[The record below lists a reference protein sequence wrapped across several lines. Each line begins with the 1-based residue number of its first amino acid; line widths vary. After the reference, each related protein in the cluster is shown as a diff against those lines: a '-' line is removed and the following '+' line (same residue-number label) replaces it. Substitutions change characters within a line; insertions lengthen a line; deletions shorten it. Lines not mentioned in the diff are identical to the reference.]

1 MHTQILEAGTLVSES
16 ECEQDAHPKYL
27 TPTFTESSNI
37 AETGPYMLFKTERG
51 VLLRQWCPSVELRF
65 KEKSQVGSTQHKHPS
80 EKYKKTLHR
89 EENQK
94 QKLNKIQ

>member
-1 MHTQILEAGTLVSES
+1 MSPFKTSPVLDRTYYLLGYMTAQTMHTQILEAGTLVSES

-51 VLLRQWCPSVELRF
+51 VLLRQ
-65 KEKSQVGSTQHKHPS
+65 
-80 EKYKKTLHR
+80 
-89 EENQK
+89 
-94 QKLNKIQ
+94 